1 MEEVTQYR
9 SIVGALQYLTITR
22 SDIAFAVNKACQFM
36 QQPTTAHWLSVKR
49 ILQYLKGTLHDG
61 LLLRPSPHLTVEG
74 FTDADWGAQP
84 DDRRSASGYLVY
96 LGDNLVSWS
105 STKQKVVSRSS
116 AESEYRGLV
125 LATAEIIWMQALLQE
140 LCVSPL
146 AIPLLWYDNISAYHM
161 AKNPVFHARTKHIE
175 IDLHF
180 IRDQVLKGKLQLQF
194 VPTDEQPADLLTKHL
209 PSARF
214 LFLKSQL
221 CIVPRPFHL
230 RGDDKPALEEFVT

>member
-1 MEEVTQYR
+1 MFNTKAAKTPGAVGQNLSKFDGAPMEEVTQYR

-125 LATAEIIWMQALLQE
+125 LATAEII
-140 LCVSPL
+140 
-146 AIPLLWYDNISAYHM
+146 
-161 AKNPVFHARTKHIE
+161 
-175 IDLHF
+175 
-180 IRDQVLKGKLQLQF
+180 
-194 VPTDEQPADLLTKHL
+194 
-209 PSARF
+209 
-214 LFLKSQL
+214 
-221 CIVPRPFHL
+221 
-230 RGDDKPALEEFVT
+230 